1 MARRKSRTLTE
12 VELEFMQILWTNEEF
27 TTEDVQNALKKQD
40 RELTDG
46 SIRKI
51 LSILMKKGYVSRR
64 REGRGFL
71 YHARVMKGQ
80 ANKTMI
86 HDLLN
91 KAFGGSASN
100 MVAALFDSRAIQNG
114 DIDKI
119 KQLIEE
125 YEKES

>member
-12 VELEFMQILWTNEEF
+12 VELEFMHILWKYAEV

-51 LSILMKKGYVSRR
+51 LSILMKKDYVSRR

-71 YHARVMKGQ
+71 YNAIVMKGQ
-80 ANKTMI
+80 ANRTMI

-91 KAFGGSASN
+91 RAFGSSASN